1 MCKLNKCTNYS
12 FEPFSSLMQCLLHWK
27 NGSFGPQ
34 ANIKKYFTA
43 LTKVG
48 DLFIFKEYVGIHK

>member
-1 MCKLNKCTNYS
+1 MRKLNKCINYPL
-12 FEPFSSLMQCLLHWK
+12 EPFSSLMQCLLNWK

-48 DLFIFKEYVGIHK
+48 DLFIFKECVGIYK